1 MSKREH
7 KLVAFHGGLND
18 NSDPKDIL
26 DEEMRKADGVSS
38 SRIGRLVTA
47 GNIGGALSSLSDIT
61 NTLKQ
66 GSGLFY
72 FSTDRDSA
80 EGLNPEDWLAIYDS
94 ADDVNKIKLYYRD
107 KSDLDNDGTLEPDFY
122 TSAAITFGSNSNK
135 VDPSFYYADGSLR
148 MSDANFIHNSKLH
161 TFIDVNLFQRSST
174 VTDDILGINK
184 WVNVEQELKSFSDLN
199 VVLDTFDA
207 SSANPGTSQITA
219 VNLASAGR
227 IVLAYW
233 TDSDGDWNGTY
244 QFAAAPVYSNQQE
257 GMLTLVPDTLNFY
270 DNQVVFQVY
279 ICLGQ
284 EANSFSNFSDDANHP
299 LQDDRIIGIN
309 WYFRTGA
316 DDDWTFLQ
324 KTDLL
329 EGGKHHWKVYNAD
342 DETGYGIFTGTIG
355 IVDGN
360 NDLTLGNTTGTNGS
374 KTAPSYESTTITVS
388 VTNNTA
394 NGFSNRYGFIR
405 VWGGH
410 TSPVWLNADG
420 SGNPLP
426 LTTANYSIPIT
437 TPGEGGRE
445 FRADLLDENFT
456 VIKTSDKVNITIT
469 DSGQEPSPS
478 YSGDRS

>member
-1 MSKREH
+1 LAKREH
-7 KLVAFHGGLND
+7 KLVAFHGGFND

-47 GNIGGALSSLSDIT
+47 GNIGNELTSLDDFT

-80 EGLNPEDWLAIYDS
+80 EALSPEDWLAIYDS
-94 ADDVNKIKLYYRD
+94 ANGSNLVKLYYRD
-107 KSDLDNDGTLEPDFY
+107 KDNSNAPGFY
-122 TSAAITFGSNSNK
+122 TAGQISFGNDSNK
-135 VDPSFYYADGSLR
+135 SDISFYYADGGLR
-148 MSDANFIHNSKLH
+148 MSDGNFIHNSKLH
-161 TFIDVNLFQRSST
+161 TFIDENLFQRSAV
-174 VTDDILGINK
+174 VTDDVLGLNK
-184 WVNVEQELKSFSDLN
+184 WVNVEQELKSFDSLS

-207 SSANPGTSQITA
+207 SSGNPPTSQITA
-219 VNLASAGR
+219 VNLSSAGR

-233 TDSDGDWNGTY
+233 TDTDGDWNGTY
-244 QFAAAPVYSNQQE
+244 QFASSPIYKGEQE
-257 GMLTLVPDTLNFY
+257 GMLSIVPDTLNFY

-279 ICLGQ
+279 VCLGQ
-284 EANSFSNFSDDANHP
+284 QDNSFSNFSDDAAHP
-299 LQDDRIIGIN
+299 LQDDRITGIN

-342 DETGYGIFTGTIG
+342 DNTGYGVFTGTVI

-360 NDLTLGNTTGTNGS
+360 DDLNLGNKTGTNGS
-374 KTAPSYESTTITVS
+374 KTAPSYEETTITVAI
-388 VTNNTA
+388 TNNTS
-394 NGFSNRYGFIR
+394 NGFTGRYGFIR

-426 LTTANYSIPIT
+426 LTTATYSIPIT

-445 FRADLLDENFT
+445 FRADILDENFT
-456 VIKTSDKVNITIT
+456 VIKTSDKINMDIT
-469 DSGQEPSPS
+469 DSGNEPSPT